1 MDIISTENENENE
14 NANASTTAD
23 ANASIISSD
32 GFANKV
38 FGKDT
43 VQAALVSQGEK
54 IGTRV
59 IASLR
64 VRDWG
69 LFGGT

>member
-1 MDIISTENENENE
+1 MDIIPTENKNE
-14 NANASTTAD
+14 NANASTTTD
-23 ANASIISSD
+23 AKASISD
-32 GFANKV
+32 GFANKL

-54 IGTRV
+54 IATRV